1 MRRNA
6 PRVFA
11 GTLRVVSGRNL
22 VRQLESLSS
31 AVPSDMDHALLGDLQ
46 AVISLPP
53 ISTADSPQPSDM
65 AFDVVLQSYRL
76 GCSADLSLGTVGI
89 PLYWRPRVR
98 VAARLYQ
105 LQSNKTKKTFA
116 LTQCMSWAQY
126 FQRILSWKVFIG
138 LEPVAGRGDMQILLR
153 QAGERL
159 LARLERA
166 R

>member
-1 MRRNA
+1 MRRKA

-31 AVPSDMDHALLGDLQ
+31 TVPSDMDHALLDDLQ
-46 AVISLPP
+46 AVITLP
-53 ISTADSPQPSDM
+53 SVSMAGSPQPSDL

-76 GCSADLSLGTVGI
+76 GSSTDLSLGTVGI

-105 LQSNKTKKTFA
+105 LHSNKTKKTFA

-126 FQRILSWKVFIG
+126 FQRILCWKVFSG
-138 LEPVAGRGDMQILLR
+138 LEPLARRSDMEILLR
-153 QAGERL
+153 QAGARP